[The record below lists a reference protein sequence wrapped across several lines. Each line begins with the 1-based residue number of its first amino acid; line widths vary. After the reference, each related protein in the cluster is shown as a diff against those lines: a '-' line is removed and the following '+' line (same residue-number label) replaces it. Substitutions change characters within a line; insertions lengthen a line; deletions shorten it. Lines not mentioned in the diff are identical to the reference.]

1 MVTIRLKRF
10 GAKARPYFR
19 VVVQDG
25 RIATKG
31 KTIDE
36 IGTYNPIEAA
46 DKQIDIDTAKAS
58 EWIKKGA
65 VPSDTVKKIFNQKG
79 VTLTRTVQD

>member
-46 DKQIDIDTAKAS
+46 DKQINIDTEKAS
-58 EWIKKGA
+58 EWIRKGA

>member
-46 DKQIDIDTAKAS
+46 DKQINIDTEKAS

>member
-36 IGTYNPIEAA
+36 IGTYNPIA
-46 DKQIDIDTAKAS
+46 DADNQVTIDAAKAT
-58 EWIKKGA
+58 EWINKGA

-79 VTLTRTVQD
+79 IFLTRTSQN

>member
-36 IGTYNPIEAA
+36 IGVYNPIEAA
-46 DKQIDIDTAKAS
+46 DKQINIDTEKAS
-58 EWIKKGA
+58 EWIRKGA

>member
-36 IGTYNPIEAA
+36 IGVYNPIEAA
-46 DKQIDIDTAKAS
+46 DKQINIDTEKAS
-58 EWIKKGA
+58 EWIRKGA

-79 VTLTRTVQD
+79 ITLTRTVQD

>member
-46 DKQIDIDTAKAS
+46 DKQINIDAEKAN

-79 VTLTRTVQD
+79 IFLNRSAQN